1 MLRAGLRSRSFQL
14 MLATSLVGFG
24 GYGMLLPIVPLWA
37 ALGGAGEF
45 GAGMTTGVFML
56 ATVGTQFVV
65 PALLRRL
72 GHRPVLMLG
81 MLLLGGPAPLYALSA
96 DLPLLLGV
104 SLVRGVGFGLVTVA
118 GSALIAE
125 LVPSAEH
132 GRAAARYGF
141 AVGLPQLVLL
151 PSGVVIAEQVGFG
164 PLFTLAGTLPVAG
177 AVLVLGIRVPPGRE
191 LSPRESAHRDPAQRP
206 GPAQD
211 WRAVRS
217 SAGPWLAM
225 LTCSMAQGG
234 VITFLPL
241 AMPRAGVLVPVALL
255 ATTAGT
261 LVGRLLAGELID
273 RWGLAGRLLV
283 VGMLLAVAGTAA
295 EVVAVHSS
303 GGLRTAAAVVG
314 AALVGIGFG
323 VVQNDSLVM
332 MFAAAGA
339 SGYGAASAAWNIGYD
354 AGTGLGAVV
363 LGAAAQQLGFAAA
376 FATSAVL
383 LAMMLPAAARTR
395 RQAPAGTM
403 QAWHPR
409 R

>member
-1 MLRAGLRSRSFQL
+1 

-24 GYGMLLPIVPLWA
+24 GYGLLLPIVPLWA
-37 ALGGAGEF
+37 AQGGAGEL
-45 GAGMTTGVFML
+45 GAGATTGLFML

-72 GHRPVLMLG
+72 GHRTVLTLG

-104 SLVRGVGFGLVTVA
+104 SLLRGVGFGLVTVA

-125 LVPSAEH
+125 LVPPAAH
-132 GRAAARYGF
+132 GRAVARYGL

-151 PSGVVIAEQVGFG
+151 PGGVLVAGQLGFG
-164 PLFTLAGTLPVAG
+164 PLFALAAALPLAGV
-177 AVLVLGIRVPPGRE
+177 VFLVGVRVPSRSE
-191 LSPRESAHRDPAQRP
+191 PAQRP

-225 LTCSMAQGG
+225 LTCSLAQGG

-241 AMPRAGVLVPVALL
+241 ALPRAAVLVPVALL
-255 ATTAGT
+255 ATTAGA
-261 LVGRLLAGELID
+261 LLGRLLAGELVD
-273 RWGLAGRLLV
+273 RRGRAGRLLV
-283 VGMLLAVAGTAA
+283 AGMLLAVAGMAA
-295 EVVAVHSS
+295 EVVAVHGF
-303 GGLRTAAAVVG
+303 GGIRAATAVAG

-332 MFAAAGA
+332 MFTAAGA
-339 SGYGAASAAWNIGYD
+339 PGYGAASAAWNIAYD
-354 AGTGLGAVV
+354 TGTGLGAVV
-363 LGAAAQQLGFAAA
+363 LGAVAQQLGFAAA
-376 FATSAVL
+376 FATSALL
-383 LAMMLPAAARTR
+383 LASVLPGASRSRRRAR
-395 RQAPAGTM
+395 AGTL
-403 QAWHPR
+403 R
-409 R
+409 E